1 MRSFPQSRI
10 PLSQFLWSRGTAA
23 RETLRYLDRNGIDAE
38 PLLLKA
44 ELSRGQLSPD
54 SGGIS
59 VASQHRFLEF
69 AAIETNDS
77 LLGLHVAAEMD
88 LRDAGILFYLAAAST
103 TVAEALEHLARYAGT
118 ANEAVHLE
126 ISQHQGETVLT
137 VRPIGWYDEPWRQFS
152 EFIAL
157 AVIRALNR
165 ATNRDFAPSHMT
177 LRAPSEL
184 RVEGDPS
191 HLAMPSRVRTDSR
204 QLGVPSTRHG
214 AADNF
219 RGQPPAAYPGG
230 AC

>member
-1 MRSFPQSRI
+1 MRSVPQSDI
-10 PLSQFLWSRGTAA
+10 SQSPFLWSRGTAA
-23 RETLRYLDRNGIDAE
+23 RETLRCLDRKEFDAE

-44 ELSRGQLSPD
+44 ELSRDQLSPE

-59 VASQHRFLEF
+59 VASQHRFLEL

-126 ISQHQGETVLT
+126 ISQHQAETVLT
-137 VRPIGWYDEPWRQFS
+137 VRPVGWYDEPWRQFS

-177 LRAPSEL
+177 FAHLREL
-184 RVEGDPS
+184 WVDGDSP
-191 HLAMPSRVRTDSR
+191 HPAMPGRVHTDHR

-214 AADNF
+214 PADKF
-219 RGQPPAAYPGG
+219 RGQPPAADPGG